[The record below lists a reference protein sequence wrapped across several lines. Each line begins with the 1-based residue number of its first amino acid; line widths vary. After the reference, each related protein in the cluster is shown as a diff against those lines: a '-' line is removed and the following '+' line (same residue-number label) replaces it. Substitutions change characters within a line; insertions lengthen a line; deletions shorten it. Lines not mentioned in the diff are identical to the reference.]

1 MKAFYL
7 SISALFLLLFNACE
21 SDIQKTMVQEG
32 TAPKLASSPV
42 EKASI
47 VLTKENDSINVLS
60 LTWTTP
66 DYLSDTKGGN
76 VLGSY
81 TVQIDSTDNFL
92 RPTNIIVGNVLKYG
106 FTGYELNQFL
116 VSMKYDPDKAR
127 AVYIRVRSEFFS
139 SDTLISDVFE
149 YLVTPYSTVIPPAI
163 EVPDELYIT
172 GDALLT
178 GWVAPF
184 LEEQKFTKTS
194 ETVFTLDIDLKGNN
208 SYELISDGNGV
219 NWTPCYRL
227 APDVEPANYTES
239 GTFVWDGDGSEYNWT
254 TKKFLSPA
262 EDARY
267 RLVFDFQTATYTVTN
282 ISGSVAIAVPDE
294 LYITGDALPGGWVVP
309 FPSEQKFTKTS
320 ETVFTLTISLLGSK
334 AYELV
339 TDVTGENWTPCYRLA
354 PDVDPADYT
363 ESGTFVWDG
372 EGSDY
377 NWTTKKFLTPSD
389 DATYT
394 LTFDFQTT
402 TYQVLK
408 Q

>member
-1 MKAFYL
+1 MKALYL

-66 DYLSDTKGGN
+66 DYLLDTKNGN
-76 VLGSY
+76 VIGSY
-81 TVQIDSTDNFL
+81 TIQIDSTDNFL
-92 RPTNIIVGNVLKYG
+92 HPTNIIVGNVLKYE

-116 VSMKYDPDKAR
+116 VSMKYDPYKAKI
-127 AVYIRVRSEFFS
+127 VNIRVRSEFFS
-139 SDTLISDVFE
+139 SDTLISDAFD
-149 YLVTPYSTVIPPAI
+149 YLVTPYSTVVPPAI
-163 EVPDELYIT
+163 EVPSELYIT

-178 GWVAPF
+178 GWVTPF
-184 LEEQKFTKTS
+184 LEEQRFTKTS
-194 ETVFTLDIDLKGNN
+194 ETVFTLDIDLKGNS
-208 SYELISDGNGV
+208 SYELITDGNGV

-227 APDVEPANYTES
+227 S
-239 GTFVWDGDGSEYNWT
+239 
-254 TKKFLSPA
+254 
-262 EDARY
+262 
-267 RLVFDFQTATYTVTN
+267 
-282 ISGSVAIAVPDE
+282 
-294 LYITGDALPGGWVVP
+294 
-309 FPSEQKFTKTS
+309 
-320 ETVFTLTISLLGSK
+320 
-334 AYELV
+334 
-339 TDVTGENWTPCYRLA
+339 

-372 EGSDY
+372 DGSDY
-377 NWTTKKFLTPSD
+377 NWTTKKFLSPSD

-394 LTFDFQTT
+394 LTFDFQTSN
-402 TYQVLK
+402 YQVVK